1 MAMHSIAGQ
10 SAQRLAIKRRLYRT
24 ASGIV
29 LWCFLLAVAVFTL
42 FPVVMT
48 MLGSF
53 KTNME
58 LTSGA
63 TFLPEVWQFSNYAEA
78 WRQANFSVYTWN
90 SLFVSCAATVGTL
103 LVASMAG
110 YAVDRREF
118 AGKRLFV
125 GLQAST
131 MFISIGAVVLR
142 PQFDLMVKLHLH
154 TSLWGVIIILIS
166 AHATTFFI
174 LLGFFKAIPRDL
186 DEAAT
191 IDGCSFGGIYWRI
204 VLPLLTP
211 GLGVSAL
218 FAFRNAWNEYIL
230 PLVFTMNNPAQQT
243 LTVGLTSLRYT
254 NSAAMQTHLMMAG
267 ACLSML
273 PLLIV
278 YLFANKTF
286 MQVTA
291 GSVKG

>member
-1 MAMHSIAGQ
+1 M
-10 SAQRLAIKRRLYRT
+10 
-24 ASGIV
+24 
-29 LWCFLLAVAVFTL
+29 AVFTL

-48 MLGSF
+48 VLGSF
-53 KTNME
+53 KSNME
-58 LTSGA
+58 LASGA
-63 TFLPEVWQFSNYAEA
+63 TLLPRQWHFTNYAEA
-78 WRQANFSVYTWN
+78 WKQANFSVYTWN
-90 SLFVSCAATVGTL
+90 SLFVSAASTVGTL

-110 YAVDRREF
+110 YAVDRRSF
-118 AGKRLFV
+118 AGKRLLVFI
-125 GLQAST
+125 QAST

-142 PQFDLMVKLHLH
+142 PQFELMVKLNLH
-154 TSLWGVIIILIS
+154 TSLWGVVLILIS
-166 AHATTFFI
+166 AHASTFFI

-191 IDGCSFGGIYWRI
+191 IDGCSFAGIYWRI

-211 GLGVSAL
+211 GLGVGAL
-218 FAFRNAWNEYIL
+218 FAFRAAWNEYIL

-243 LTVGLTSLRYT
+243 LTVGLANLRYT
-254 NSAAMQTHLMMAG
+254 NSAAMQTQLMMAG